1 MKNYLSLV
9 KFSHTIFAMPFACI
23 GFFLASNQQASTNWW
38 LFLKVV
44 FCMVFARSAAMAFNR
59 YVDRSIDQKN
69 PRTAQREIPAGVI
82 AFKCLIFCFSQQC
95 IIHSND
101 LEHQPSL
108 LLFISCCFG
117 GNTWLFLY
125 QTVYSTL
132 SFRARRRPCLS
143 PYRCLCCCQ
152 WSIWHHLFDRHNF
165 FFCGSVLGL
174 RIWYNLCTP
183 RWGVWQITRSQ
194 LDSCFFRQKQSAN
207 TFKSITSNYCL
218 PCFVCWIFQSI

>member
-82 AFKCLIFCFSQQC
+82 SP
-95 IIHSND
+95 SNA
-101 LEHQPSL
+101 LYFVLVNSVLFIVTTLHQPSL

-152 WSIWHHLFDRHNF
+152 WSI
-165 FFCGSVLGL
+165 
-174 RIWYNLCTP
+174 
-183 RWGVWQITRSQ
+183 
-194 LDSCFFRQKQSAN
+194 
-207 TFKSITSNYCL
+207 
-218 PCFVCWIFQSI
+218 